1 MLWTLGRVTELEY
14 AILRKGEEMFQ
25 TTRILTGIV
34 HRITLH
40 SVTGNFQLLDDRA
53 NDILFFVGIK
63 EEPRRIVLNNRID
76 GKWGDEISLPCRQD
90 FDREGISVEF
100 KFNGMHIELW
110 NELAAR
116 DFLNF
121 NDVCAKSVGLS
132 RMQKCTNP
140 NKSLPFTVMTPEV
153 MDVEI
158 NYQIVRLKL
167 DQLEKRMVNIEEKS

>member
-1 MLWTLGRVTELEY
+1 MLWTLGRVAELKY
-14 AILRKGEEMFQ
+14 ATLREGEEMFQ

-53 NDILFFVGIK
+53 SDILFFIGIK
-63 EEPRRIVLNNRID
+63 DEPRRIVLNNRID
-76 GKWGDEISLPCRQD
+76 AKWGDEVSLPCRQD
-90 FDREGISVEF
+90 FDREGVSVEF
-100 KFNGMHIELW
+100 KFNGAYIELW
-110 NELAAR
+110 NELAVR
-116 DFLNF
+116 NFTSF

-140 NKSLPFTVMTPEV
+140 NKSLQFTVMTPEV
-153 MDVEI
+153 MDVEV

-167 DQLEKRMVNIEEKS
+167 DQLEERMANIEEKN